1 MPGLDSVQSGSL
13 TITSGS
19 GTTVNV
25 TISSVDTS
33 RAIPM
38 FTFRSADVNYRDAR
52 HLFRASLSSSTN
64 LRLIRQEAASATSIE
79 LYWTVVEFDS
89 AWGGSIQAGS
99 VACDAD
105 PEDITISAVDLDAT
119 FPLLYWSTD
128 DFTMTN
134 VCQPRPIFTST
145 TNLSIQMQST
155 PSGNDCIVQYH
166 VVEFDPADVTV
177 QSGTASALNN
187 YNNDVTISSVDTG
200 KTLVLAWSDAT
211 AGAAGR
217 NYARTYL
224 ASATSIEADLQ
235 NRGTAPDWNN
245 TWYAVEMLDSSVV
258 EHGTVA
264 IADAST
270 TPGTAPSWG
279 SAMTDG
285 AVFFHKSQPNV
296 YVTTTTNDSHFPNS
310 VQASFALDS
319 PQDSL
324 TVVRHGST
332 NAVNHGW
339 QVIEWAAASGVTG
352 TVNYTNAND
361 TLAASGTTTVTGTL
375 ATTNANDT
383 SAASGTTTV
392 AGSLATTN
400 ANDTLAASGAVG
412 DAVTGTVSYTNA
424 NDTLAAAGT
433 TTVVGALAYTNAND
447 TLASSGTTTVTGALA
462 YTNANDTLA
471 ASGAAGAVTGTVDY
485 TNDNDALQASGEAGS
500 GQIGGHFLEKEKP
513 KRKTKTVRESI
524 EEVLSPPTEVI
535 AEQVREALQTP
546 KFDVPDLSDVKARLD
561 RAESILQEQEA
572 IDRRKKRAL
581 RLLMLDV

>member
-1 MPGLDSVQSGSL
+1 MSWASWPQGFQRISHPQLKYIYVPDGDTYRQIGEGGGSL
-13 TITSGS
+13 ALVGNTARPGPGGKQVQFGGGASDGATITRDYALSFTQGITMLVVFRPTASGTKYTLAAAGS
-19 GTTVNV
+19 GGGEVLQFATN
-25 TISSVDTS
+25 TS
-33 RAIPM
+33 GGLQCDAQALANMWSTANLGIAIGG
-38 FTFRSADVNYRDAR
+38 VYC
-52 HLFRASLSSSTN
+52 
-64 LRLIRQEAASATSIE
+64 AAITSIN
-79 LYWTVVEFDS
+79 
-89 AWGGSIQAGS
+89 GGRTKG
-99 VACDAD
+99 
-105 PEDITISAVDLDAT
+105 
-119 FPLLYWSTD
+119 F
-128 DFTMTN
+128 F
-134 VCQPRPIFTST
+134 R
-145 TNLSIQMQST
+145 
-155 PSGNDCIVQYH
+155 
-166 VVEFDPADVTV
+166 
-177 QSGTASALNN
+177 
-187 YNNDVTISSVDTG
+187 
-200 KTLVLAWSDAT
+200 
-211 AGAAGR
+211 GA
-217 NYARTYL
+217 
-224 ASATSIEADLQ
+224 Q
-235 NRGTAPDWNN
+235 
-245 TWYAVEMLDSSVV
+245 V
-258 EHGTVA
+258 
-264 IADAST
+264 ADAATRAGMS
-270 TPGTAPSWG
+270 GGVTALHFARRG
-279 SAMTDG
+279 SSGETMNGGIHFVAMGDYMPD
-285 AVFFHKSQPNV
+285 AEVR
-296 YVTTTTNDSHFPNS
+296 
-310 VQASFALDS
+310 ALTRNPFGLYAAPRRS
-319 PQDSL
+319 YSI
-324 TVVRHGST
+324 G
-332 NAVNHGW
+332 
-339 QVIEWAAASGVTG
+339 EAAASGVTG